1 MVPERSQKSI
11 TTNVEAIR
19 QITMSEQLSYE
30 SIIAAKLEAL
40 QPMPA
45 MADAVWARIQQ
56 DLDIEMPTNTPKG
69 SGGIPGAY
77 LWPGIGI
84 TLCIIAALFFW
95 NNQYTTPLNNTNTTK
110 DSISIQEP
118 QTSGSSSGP
127 RPNKPSQNLPLK
139 VLDQNKVDSSNY
151 TEPASVITL
160 PKRDSAFNIP
170 ATTII
175 EPNKNLTP
183 GITETVIP
191 NVKKIDSPQTKKPR
205 GVQGINPQDYRI
217 VPGGKKDSS
226 RKN

>member
-1 MVPERSQKSI
+1 
-11 TTNVEAIR
+11 
-19 QITMSEQLSYE
+19 MSEQLSYE

-95 NNQYTTPLNNTNTTK
+95 NNQYTKPLNNTNTPK

-127 RPNKPSQNLPLK
+127 RPNKSSQNLPLK

-151 TEPASVITL
+151 TEPSSVITL
-160 PKRDSAFNIP
+160 PKRDSAFNTP
-170 ATTII
+170 ATIII

-183 GITETVIP
+183 GISETVIP

-205 GVQGINPQDYRI
+205 GVQGINPQDYQI

-226 RKN
+226 RKNSY

>member
-1 MVPERSQKSI
+1 MVPERSQKST
-11 TTNVEAIR
+11 TTNVEALR

-30 SIIAAKLEAL
+30 AIIAAKLEAL
-40 QPMPA
+40 QPMPS

-56 DLDIEMPTNTPKG
+56 DLDIEMPTDTPKG

-77 LWPGIGI
+77 LWPGISI

-95 NNQYTTPLNNTNTTK
+95 NNQQAIPLRNNTPK

-118 QTSGSSSGP
+118 QTSGNSGGP
-127 RPNKPSQNLPLK
+127 TPNKPSQALPLK
-139 VLDQNKVDSSNY
+139 VLDQNKVDSS
-151 TEPASVITL
+151 TSIEPAPVITL
-160 PKRDSAFNIP
+160 PKRDSAFNSP
-170 ATTII
+170 ATTIV
-175 EPNKNLTP
+175 EPIKTIIP
-183 GITETVIP
+183 APTETVIP
-191 NVKKIDSPQTKKPR
+191 NVKKIDSPLPKKPR